1 MYLALQRGSWELIT
15 SGLSVGPEWKSV
27 PGARLDYR
35 LAGLQLLWERVV
47 LGSSIHPHTLVW
59 WMFLA
64 RTNKLVSFFGDEQAD
79 GA

>member
-47 LGSSIHPHTLVW
+47 LGSSIVKVHAPGYEE
-59 WMFLA
+59 
-64 RTNKLVSFFGDEQAD
+64 SG
-79 GA
+79 GASIV